1 MTLTAPE
8 SLGGVAPD
16 VAELFSLRD
25 KVAWIT
31 GAGRGMGRSI
41 AVAFARSGCRLAV
54 TGRTVESLTSL
65 REELPDA
72 EILVVEGNVADG
84 AAMERTADRIVDS
97 CGQLDV
103 LVNMAGISPT
113 VRRSEEIAD
122 REWRDVLDVNL
133 GGTFYCCRAA
143 ARHMLVRESGSI
155 VNVSSVHGSTGVA
168 NMAAY
173 GASKGAVE
181 NLTRSL
187 GVEWA
192 RRGVRVNCLAP
203 GYIETDMTYAYLRSR
218 YGDQVRDGIP
228 MGHPGTASDIVGAA
242 LFLASAAS
250 RYVTG
255 AIIPVD
261 GGWTAR

>member
-1 MTLTAPE
+1 MTVAAAESSAEVPDLT
-8 SLGGVAPD
+8 D
-16 VAELFSLRD
+16 LFSLPD

-31 GAGRGMGRSI
+31 GAGRGMGRSV
-41 AVAFARSGCRLAV
+41 AVAFARAGARLAV
-54 TGRTVESLTSL
+54 TGRSVESLDSL
-65 REELPDA
+65 RSELPNT
-72 EILVVEGNVADG
+72 EILVLQGDVADCP
-84 AAMERTADRIVDS
+84 AMERTADRIVDRY
-97 CGQLDV
+97 GRLDV

-113 VRRSEEIAD
+113 VRPSEEIAD
-122 REWRDVLDVNL
+122 QEWRDVLDVNL

-143 ARHMLVRESGSI
+143 ARHMLAAGSGSI

-218 YGDQVRDGIP
+218 YGDRVRDGIP
-228 MGHPGTASDIVGAA
+228 MGHPGTVSDIVGAA
-242 LFLASAAS
+242 LFLAAPAS